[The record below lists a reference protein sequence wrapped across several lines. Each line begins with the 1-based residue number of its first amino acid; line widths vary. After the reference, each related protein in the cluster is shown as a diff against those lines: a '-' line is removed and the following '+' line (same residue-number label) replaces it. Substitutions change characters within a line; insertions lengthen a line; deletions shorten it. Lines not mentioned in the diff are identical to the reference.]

1 MHVIW
6 CGVPVLRVYG
16 ECVVVAIMCKLLQCF
31 VHVYSVMYIK
41 GILTWTYIYIWGG
54 EREREEKKNRKS
66 GGQSPRSCGNSV
78 HPKSLLGQIDIFVY
92 GSYLCVYILCKCMVN
107 KI

>member
-1 MHVIW
+1 MFLAACGMHVIW

-54 EREREEKKNRKS
+54 EREREKRKKPARAGDRVPAPAGTLSTQNPFWDK
-66 GGQSPRSCGNSV
+66 
-78 HPKSLLGQIDIFVY
+78 
-92 GSYLCVYILCKCMVN
+92 
-107 KI
+107 